1 MRIFKTRLFAKWARK
16 ERLTDKALAQ
26 AVEEM
31 ERGLVD
37 ANLGGN
43 VYKKRI
49 SITGKGKSGGTRSIL
64 AYKSSDKAFFIFGYA
79 KNVKANISDEDLK
92 LAKDLAKELLNYT
105 MERLDDLVKKGKLY
119 EVPICWEKH

>member
-1 MRIFKTRLFAKWARK
+1 MRIFKTRLFAKWAQK

-49 SITGKGKSGGTRSIL
+49 PVGGRGKSGGTRSIL
-64 AYKSSDKAFFIFGYA
+64 AYKASDKAFFIFGYA

-105 MERLDDLVKKGKLY
+105 TEVLDDLVKKGKLY
-119 EVPICWEKH
+119 EVLICWEKH